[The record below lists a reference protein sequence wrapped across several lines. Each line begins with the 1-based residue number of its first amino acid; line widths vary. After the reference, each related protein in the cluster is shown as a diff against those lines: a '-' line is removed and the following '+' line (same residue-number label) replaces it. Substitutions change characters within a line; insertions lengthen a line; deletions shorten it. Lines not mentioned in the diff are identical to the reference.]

1 MVAFLAEHDALSCLS
16 DTLQFEVVEDFMEY
30 WDNIVAERNREEKNS
45 LRMQKLSEKNSVSYD
60 DIINNKERKTKST
73 SSTIKTLLSD
83 GLFD

>member
-1 MVAFLAEHDALSCLS
+1 MVAFLAEHDALCCLP

>member
-30 WDNIVAERNREEKNS
+30 WDNIVAERSKEEKNS
-45 LRMQKLSEKNSVSYD
+45 LRMQKLAEKNSVSYD
-60 DIINNKERKTKST
+60 DIINNRETKTKST
-73 SSTIKTLLSD
+73 SSSVKTLLSD

>member
-1 MVAFLAEHDALSCLS
+1 LS

>member
-1 MVAFLAEHDALSCLS
+1 
-16 DTLQFEVVEDFMEY
+16 
-30 WDNIVAERNREEKNS
+30 
-45 LRMQKLSEKNSVSYD
+45 MQKLAEKNSVSYD

>member
-1 MVAFLAEHDALSCLS
+1 LAEQDALCCLP
-16 DTLQFEVVEDFMEY
+16 DTLQFEVVEDFLDY

-73 SSTIKTLLSD
+73 SLSVKTLLSD